1 VDINVAADRE
11 QWWPGAPTIDLNPQG
26 RTQNKKYRA
35 LVPVLPTLDRW
46 LRAEYA
52 TFMDLKPEDRAG
64 RGWLVNYH
72 GRPVQ
77 DVDRAWDAMLTKLGL
92 PKGRDLALV
101 PVAPQRR
108 DARAQPRRYEVGPRG
123 LHGSQRRQPD
133 RGLRDWR
140 ISQRRHRTDRHFTDL
155 ERLAPGALHRTCT
168 EQPDTAA
175 QAGVIKM

>member
-1 VDINVAADRE
+1 MDINVAADRE

-92 PKGRDLALV
+92 PTVLDALEVDRLHLGRPKFGQDF
-101 PVAPQRR
+101 R
-108 DARAQPRRYEVGPRG
+108 DKMVR
-123 LHGSQRRQPD
+123 LRQ
-133 RGLRDWR
+133 GFSA
-140 ISQRRHRTDRHFTDL
+140 IAHRLGCVFHENKCGT
-155 ERLAPGALHRTCT
+155 
-168 EQPDTAA
+168 
-175 QAGVIKM
+175 